1 MATTLTPSQ
10 LQTELDTLAAA
21 PSVDYGVLAKS
32 LRQRLFEAQLK
43 GVPTVTY
50 QLNGVTV
57 TKGLNEVI
65 ALLQLCDRLT
75 ATDGGQDVVSQ
86 GIERQ

>member
-1 MATTLTPSQ
+1 MPALTPQQ

-21 PSVDYGVLAKS
+21 PAVDYGTLAKS

-43 GVPTVTY
+43 GIPTVTY
-50 QLNGVTV
+50 QINGQTV
-57 TKGLNEVI
+57 TKGLSEII
-65 ALLQLCDRLT
+65 ALLTLCDRLA
-75 ATDGGQDVVSQ
+75 ATDGGNEVVSQ